1 MSLNVDFGR
10 VRLRL
15 EVRLNEE
22 MAPPKGGL
30 RRNLS
35 AAEMEML
42 GLGMDWLIGQG
53 YVDLTPL
60 LLGTWE
66 EVWENDW
73 QRWASTMTAGGG
85 GSRRRTSADNDCNS
99 GDGRRWWEEAAS
111 LKVRYLLLLYP
122 TTTISRRSYRI
133 DRGIRNS

>member
-15 EVRLNEE
+15 EVHLNEE

-30 RRNLS
+30 RRNVS
-35 AAEMEML
+35 AAEMEVP

-53 YVDLTPL
+53 YLDLTLL
-60 LLGTWE
+60 LLGMWE

-85 GSRRRTSADNDCNS
+85 GGRRRTSADNDGNS
-99 GDGRRWWEEAAS
+99 GDGRRRWEEAA
-111 LKVRYLLLLYP
+111 VVG
-122 TTTISRRSYRI
+122 
-133 DRGIRNS
+133 RGGESQGQVFIAALSFYYYI